1 MTDNLLAASAQP
13 TAPER
18 AAQPGRSRIPE
29 SPRMPE
35 TPGIPEKFRDPETG
49 ELRTDALLR
58 SYLELERKLARMV
71 ELPQDGTPPET
82 AGQFRRA
89 LGVPDTPEEY
99 PVEPPHPMIQP
110 DPQINAALHAAGFTP
125 AQVQLVYDLAAE
137 RMLPAVE
144 EMASDFEA
152 ERQLE
157 RLVEQ
162 FGGPDKWREVAA
174 ALGAWGRKNLPAEV
188 FDALSTTYE
197 GILAM
202 HRMMANGEPGLGAGG
217 APVPEM
223 TEDDLKRLMADPKY
237 WRQRDPQTIAKVQD
251 GFKRLF
257 PGQAGG

>member
-1 MTDNLLAASAQP
+1 MTDSLLATGAPAPSAAESP
-13 TAPER
+13 GAP
-18 AAQPGRSRIPE
+18 AGRSRIPE
-29 SPRMPE
+29 SPQ
-35 TPGIPEKFRDPETG
+35 IPEKFRDPDTG
-49 ELRTDALLR
+49 ELRADALLR
-58 SYLELERKLARMV
+58 SYLALERKLARMV
-71 ELPQDGTPPET
+71 EVPGSDSPRET
-82 AGQFRRA
+82 ASAFRRA
-89 LGVPDTPEEY
+89 IGVPETPDAY

-110 DPQINAALHAAGFTP
+110 DPEVNAALHAAGMTP
-125 AQVQLVYDLAAE
+125 EQVQLVYDLAAE
-137 RMLPAVE
+137 RMLPAIE
-144 EMASDFEA
+144 EMAGEFEA

-174 ALGAWGRKNLPAEV
+174 ALGAWGRKNLPTEV

-202 HRMMANGEPGLGAGG
+202 HRMMANGEPGLGTGG

-223 TEDDLKRLMADPKY
+223 SEDDLKRLMADPKY
-237 WRQRDPQTIAKVQD
+237 WRQRDPQTVAKVQE

>member
-1 MTDNLLAASAQP
+1 
-13 TAPER
+13 
-18 AAQPGRSRIPE
+18 
-29 SPRMPE
+29 MPE
-35 TPGIPEKFRDPETG
+35 TPRIPEKFRDPETG
-49 ELRTDALLR
+49 ELRGDALLR

-71 ELPQDGTPPET
+71 ELPQPDSPPET
-82 AGQFRRA
+82 AGAFRRA
-89 LGVPDTPEEY
+89 MGVPDTPEEY
-99 PVEPPHPMIQP
+99 PVQPPHPMIQP
-110 DPQINAALHAAGFTP
+110 DPEVNATLHAAGFTP
-125 AQVQLVYDLAAE
+125 DQVQLVYDLAAE

-144 EMASDFEA
+144 ELAGEFEA

-174 ALGAWGRKNLPAEV
+174 ALSAWGRKTLPGEV
-188 FDALSTTYE
+188 FEALSTTYE

-217 APVPEM
+217 AAVAELN
-223 TEDDLKRLMADPKY
+223 EDDLKRLMADPKY
-237 WRQRDPQTIAKVQD
+237 WRQRDPATIAKVQD